1 MFFRPTKHRYGHL
14 ERAMMRPANIQPIA
28 GCESAHSMQRPVAF
42 RPGAPASCSRYGRSP
57 DMPPSA
63 ASSSRVAL
71 GAGPCMFFA
80 DSTTTTAAPPS
91 PCSAAATEEGS
102 AGGLSETIWPL
113 ASLFS
118 ISQSPYC
125 PRHSGVE
132 FFPVYGLQQRV
143 TSDRIQ

>member
-71 GAGPCMFFA
+71 GAGRWMFRRLNHHHSCPTLAVFRRGDRRRICRWPFRNYLA
-80 DSTTTTAAPPS
+80 TSLVIFDQSISVLPTTLWRRVLSRVWTAA
-91 PCSAAATEEGS
+91 
-102 AGGLSETIWPL
+102 
-113 ASLFS
+113 
-118 ISQSPYC
+118 
-125 PRHSGVE
+125 
-132 FFPVYGLQQRV
+132 
-143 TSDRIQ
+143 TSDF